1 MDDFDM
7 DEFNRDNMQHV
18 FNMHVFDSDEADE
31 LMNHINNLKKNLT
44 VVTLKSGIQLFIS
57 EEGTIMLHGYDEADF
72 GSKDEVDTFPEG
84 LTQANTLLQ
93 KFML

>member
-7 DEFNRDNMQHV
+7 DDDD
-18 FNMHVFDSDEADE
+18 MHVFSGNTDE
-31 LMNHINNLKKNLT
+31 LMNHLFNIKKNLT

-57 EEGTIMLHGYDEADF
+57 EEGTIMFHRYDEADF

>member
-7 DEFNRDNMQHV
+7 DDDDMDDFDMDDIYV
-18 FNMHVFDSDEADE
+18 FSGNTDE
-31 LMNHINNLKKNLT
+31 LMNHLSNLKKNLT
-44 VVTLKSGIQLFIS
+44 IS
-57 EEGTIMLHGYDEADF
+57 EEGTIMFHGYDEADF

>member
-7 DEFNRDNMQHV
+7 
-18 FNMHVFDSDEADE
+18 HVFDDDEADE
-31 LMNHINNLKKNLT
+31 FVNHITNLKKNLI
-44 VVTLKSGIQLFIS
+44 VVPLKSGIKVFLS
-57 EEGTIMLHGYDEADF
+57 EDGKIMFHEYDEADF
-72 GSKDEVDTFPEG
+72 DSNDEVDAFPEG

>member
-7 DEFNRDNMQHV
+7 
-18 FNMHVFDSDEADE
+18 HVFDGDEADE
-31 LMNHINNLKKNLT
+31 FVNHSTNLKKNLI
-44 VVTLKSGIQLFIS
+44 VVTLKSGILVFLS
-57 EEGTIMLHGYDEADF
+57 EDGKIMFYGYDEADF
-72 GSKDEVDTFPEG
+72 GSNDEVDTFPEG